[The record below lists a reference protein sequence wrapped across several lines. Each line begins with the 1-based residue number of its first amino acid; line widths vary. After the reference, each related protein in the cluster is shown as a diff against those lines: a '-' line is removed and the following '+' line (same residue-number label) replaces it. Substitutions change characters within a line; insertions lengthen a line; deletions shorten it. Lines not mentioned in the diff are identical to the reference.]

1 MWPHQNS
8 QGQFGVFCLN
18 GNIYGL
24 VFDCIAI
31 PWISVPLLSTHA
43 SHFPFRPASSS
54 NSIISYSHFQSE
66 RIAKSNS
73 IANETHLEIA
83 LRNHPS
89 TPSAEAQKEPF
100 WNATLPGSL
109 CKHLPYRI
117 PERWLI
123 VVLSW
128 WFVGKIQRHQN
139 EILIWSAAPLLVHI
153 LYNATPSM
161 TSTRN
166 EGTICGR
173 KKRYEV
179 DRKMC

>member
-1 MWPHQNS
+1 MATPEFTRTIWCVLSESEYLWPCFRLHCNS
-8 QGQFGVFCLN
+8 LDIRSSPFH
-18 GNIYGL
+18 
-24 VFDCIAI
+24 
-31 PWISVPLLSTHA
+31 TR
-43 SHFPFRPASSS
+43 FPFRPASSS
-54 NSIISYSHFQSE
+54 YSIISYSHFQSE

-117 PERWLI
+117 PGRWLI

-161 TSTRN
+161 TSTMN

-173 KKRYEV
+173 KKR
-179 DRKMC
+179 

>member
-1 MWPHQNS
+1 MATPEFTRTIWCVLSESEYLWPCFRLHCNS
-8 QGQFGVFCLN
+8 LDIRSSPFHN
-18 GNIYGL
+18 
-24 VFDCIAI
+24 
-31 PWISVPLLSTHA
+31 A
-43 SHFPFRPASSS
+43 SHCQFRPASSS

-66 RIAKSNS
+66 RIGKSNS

-100 WNATLPGSL
+100 LNATLPGSL

-173 KKRYEV
+173 KKR
-179 DRKMC
+179 